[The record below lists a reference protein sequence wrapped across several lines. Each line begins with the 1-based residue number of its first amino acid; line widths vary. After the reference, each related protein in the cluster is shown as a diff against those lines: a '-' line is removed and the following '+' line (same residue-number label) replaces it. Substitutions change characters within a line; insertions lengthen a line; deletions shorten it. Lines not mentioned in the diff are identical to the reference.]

1 VAEKLSMEQPLI
13 DAINELPVDR
23 RPEQY
28 LLCSASLSGTSVR
41 DGDRRGRTHLAD
53 WYELMLVMK
62 GAHGIATPTG
72 IHLLTPGR
80 LLLIEPGVEHGE
92 FEVESEPERTGC
104 DVCWFV
110 ARGTTMS
117 VVEWKPA
124 PQTGVSL
131 DLLGSTDLTYVAE
144 ALSREL
150 SGRDLHWQS
159 SVQAL
164 LQHLACLLL
173 RRLGRGSFVYVPD
186 VNAALRSSDPQ
197 AWRLVET
204 VLGYCA
210 SHYRQRVVVG
220 RLASEAGYSRSHLSR
235 VFAKHVGKTIAQ
247 HVQDL
252 RMAEARHLLVNTGI
266 PITQIAE
273 MIGYNQYA
281 NFRRAFKTATGMS
294 PRECR
299 HNQTSP

>member
-1 VAEKLSMEQPLI
+1 MGDEPYMAELTRE
-13 DAINELPVDR
+13 AINQLAAHRTPNDF
-23 RPEQY
+23 
-28 LLCSASLSGTSVR
+28 LLCSASESGIAVR
-41 DGDRRGRTHLAD
+41 ACDRCGRTHLAE
-53 WYELMLVMK
+53 WYELMLVME
-62 GAHGIATPTG
+62 GAHAIATPTG

-80 LLLIEPGVEHGE
+80 LMLIEPGVEHGE
-92 FEVESEPERTGC
+92 FAVESEPERTSC
-104 DVCWFV
+104 EMCWFV

-117 VVEWKPA
+117 VVAWKPA

-173 RRLGRGSFVYVPD
+173 RRLSRGSFVHVPD
-186 VNAALRSSDPQ
+186 VNAALRSSDPRT
-197 AWRLVET
+197 WRLVEL

-210 SHYRQRVVVG
+210 SRYRQRVVVG
-220 RLASEAGYSRSHLSR
+220 ELASGAGYSRSHLSR
-235 VFAKHVGKTIAQ
+235 VFAKHMGKTIAQ
-247 HVQDL
+247 HVRDL
-252 RMAEARHLLVNTGI
+252 RIAEARHLLLNTDI

-273 MIGYNQYA
+273 MLGYSQYSS
-281 NFRRAFKTATGMS
+281 FRRAFKGAVGVS

-299 HNQTSP
+299 QAQ